1 MKHATVI
8 EDAIIKYSVVSAL
21 SSLAPLIGKA
31 DCLNSTS
38 FIHIILKHITLRNS
52 NRMVA

>member
-1 MKHATVI
+1 MKHAIVI

-31 DCLNSTS
+31 VGLNSTS
-38 FIHIILKHITLRNS
+38 FILILFEHITLRNS
-52 NRMVA
+52 NRMVL